1 MTELKPAI
9 LTCLEQ
15 LRCFCDNFHFICAQ
29 FNPKPCDICL
39 SRLDTSEDMQLL
51 LSCHLIMKGVRPSFA
66 LLFKNIYIQSSEN
79 IYFLQ
84 YCSVGLDD
92 EILSNEVKSLG
103 VKFLY
108 LISNTHQVFLVLGK
122 HTSLTAALLIERF
135 LLIIQQGGISFYN
148 LYNFNSAVWNRYQL
162 VIISQNI

>member
-1 MTELKPAI
+1 MY
-9 LTCLEQ
+9 
-15 LRCFCDNFHFICAQ
+15 
-29 FNPKPCDICL
+29 
-39 SRLDTSEDMQLL
+39 
-51 LSCHLIMKGVRPSFA
+51 PSFCIA
-66 LLFKNIYIQSSEN
+66 LFKKYRQPFYLESSES

-135 LLIIQQGGISFYN
+135 LLIIQQGGIYLFTIFTI
-148 LYNFNSAVWNRYQL
+148 LMVPCGTD
-162 VIISQNI
+162 IS

>member
-1 MTELKPAI
+1 MESAKSSSTERKNNKQQTTNNNTQQTI
-9 LTCLEQ
+9 TNKTQKHRKKQEHSSSSTEKQKKTNNLE
-15 LRCFCDNFHFICAQ
+15 
-29 FNPKPCDICL
+29 
-39 SRLDTSEDMQLL
+39 STES
-51 LSCHLIMKGVRPSFA
+51 
-66 LLFKNIYIQSSEN
+66 
-79 IYFLQ
+79 IYFLH
-84 YCSVGLDD
+84 YCSVGWDD

-148 LYNFNSAVWNRYQL
+148 LFNFNH
-162 VIISQNI
+162 

>member
-1 MTELKPAI
+1 MHDWIETCNFNMFGAVFVTISI
-9 LTCLEQ
+9 LSAPNSIPSHVIFVYLVLTLLRTCSC
-15 LRCFCDNFHFICAQ
+15 CFHV
-29 FNPKPCDICL
+29 
-39 SRLDTSEDMQLL
+39 TSSWREWDLL
-51 LSCHLIMKGVRPSFA
+51 LH
-66 LLFKNIYIQSSEN
+66 
-79 IYFLQ
+79 YFLRI
-84 YCSVGLDD
+84 YTANLPKIFIFFNCSVGGDD

-148 LYNFNSAVWNRYQL
+148 FYNLIFCLKKYLNRSL
-162 VIISQNI
+162 HKV

>member
-1 MTELKPAI
+1 MY
-9 LTCLEQ
+9 
-15 LRCFCDNFHFICAQ
+15 
-29 FNPKPCDICL
+29 
-39 SRLDTSEDMQLL
+39 
-51 LSCHLIMKGVRPSFA
+51 PSFCTA
-66 LLFKNIYIQSSEN
+66 LFKKYLQPFYLESSES
-79 IYFLQ
+79 IFFI
-84 YCSVGLDD
+84 CSVGWDD

>member
-1 MTELKPAI
+1 MHDWIETCNFNMFGAVVVFWWQFPFYLRPIQSQAMWYLFISLWHFWGHAAAAFMSHHHVGIEAEFIPPFCTALFEIFAAN
-9 LTCLEQ
+9 LCLE
-15 LRCFCDNFHFICAQ
+15 
-29 FNPKPCDICL
+29 
-39 SRLDTSEDMQLL
+39 
-51 LSCHLIMKGVRPSFA
+51 
-66 LLFKNIYIQSSEN
+66 SSES

-84 YCSVGLDD
+84 YCSVGGDD

-135 LLIIQQGGISFYN
+135 LLIIQQGGIYLFTI
-148 LYNFNSAVWNRYQL
+148 FTIWFFV
-162 VIISQNI
+162 